1 MWQGVIGAGLNWLSK
16 GKNLGGLLGA
26 GLMGAGMKK
35 QGAAAQTQSMEDL
48 QTPFAQSQGLIN
60 RMTNFGQFSA
70 PFADAS
76 TQSGNKAVEDSMM
89 MGMGG
94 SQANAIK
101 NRLKNQNQGAMY
113 GQYQQGLGQAAR
125 LQGGIDS
132 TVSQQMQ
139 GQRDWRNKVQM
150 TQGQQMLNAGQSI
163 MPTQDMYGE
172 GGLLSGVA
180 GKLGKWGEQLRNTK
194 PIYGGG

>member
-1 MWQGVIGAGLNWLSK
+1 MMGLITGGLSLLSK
-16 GKNLGGLLGA
+16 GKTLGGLLGA

-35 QGAAAQTQSMEDL
+35 QGAAGQTQSMEDL
-48 QTPFAQSQGLIN
+48 QTPFAQSQGLID

-101 NRLKNQNQGAMY
+101 NRLKIQNQGAMY

-125 LQGGIDS
+125 LQVGIDQS
-132 TVSQQMQ
+132 VSDQMQ
-139 GQRDWRNKVQM
+139 QQRMFKNKVGLA
-150 TQGQQMLNAGQSI
+150 QGQQMMNMGQSI
-163 MPTQDMYGE
+163 MPAQDMYGE
-172 GGLLSGVA
+172 GGLLSGIA
-180 GKLGKWGEQLRNTK
+180 GKLGEWGKGLNTRF
-194 PIYGGG
+194 GVD